1 MRNFPFLPSSCIYTD
16 MEDTKQFSSIR
27 EWAEDDRP
35 REKLMLKGKHA
46 LSDAELIA
54 ILLGTGSRGESAL
67 DLAKR
72 VLRQAGDNLLEL
84 SRFSADELMNR
95 FKGMGPAK
103 AISLMAALELGNRK
117 RASEALRKE
126 KISSSKDAFEY
137 LRGILGDNP
146 YEEFWVLVLNR
157 ANQIKRSV
165 CVSEGGFS
173 GTVADPK
180 KIFQLALEYKGSAI
194 ILAHNH
200 PSGNPR
206 PSEADVHLTRKM
218 KEAGLMLEMPVID
231 HIIIGDEK
239 YYSFADEG
247 SL

>member
-1 MRNFPFLPSSCIYTD
+1 
-16 MEDTKQFSSIR
+16 MEDTKQFTSIR

-35 REKLMLKGKHA
+35 REKLLLKGKHV

-54 ILLGTGSRGESAL
+54 ILLGTGSKGETAL
-67 DLAKR
+67 DLAKKI
-72 VLRQAGDNLLEL
+72 LHQAGDNLLEV

-103 AISLMAALELGNRK
+103 AICLVAALELGNRK
-117 RASEALRKE
+117 RTSEALRRE
-126 KISSSKDAFEY
+126 KISSSRDAFEY
-137 LRGILGDNP
+137 LSGTLGDNA
-146 YEEFWVLVLNR
+146 YEEFWLIVLNR
-157 ANQIKRSV
+157 ANQIKR
-165 CVSEGGFS
+165 CICISEGGFS

-180 KIFQLALEYKGSAI
+180 KIFQIALEQKGSAI

-206 PSEADVHLTRKM
+206 PSDADIQLTKKM
-218 KEAGLMLEMPVID
+218 KEAGQMLDMPVID

-239 YYSFADEG
+239 YFSFADEG
-247 SL
+247 LL

>member
-1 MRNFPFLPSSCIYTD
+1 
-16 MEDTKQFSSIR
+16 MEENKHFNSIR

-46 LSDAELIA
+46 LSDAELLA
-54 ILLGTGSRGESAL
+54 ILLGTGTRGESAL
-67 DLAKR
+67 DLAKKI
-72 VLRQAGDNLLEL
+72 LRQAGDNLLEL
-84 SRFSADELMNR
+84 SRFTADELINR

-103 AISLMAALELGNRK
+103 AITLLAALELGNRK
-117 RASEALRKE
+117 RTSEALRKE
-126 KISSSKDAFEY
+126 KICNSRDAYEY
-137 LRGILGDNP
+137 LRGILGDNA
-146 YEEFWVLVLNR
+146 YEEFWILVMNR
-157 ANQIKRSV
+157 ANQIKRGI

-180 KIFQLALEYKGSAI
+180 KIFQLALEQKGSAI

-200 PSGNPR
+200 PSGDPR
-206 PSEADVHLTRKM
+206 PSDADLQLTKKM

-239 YYSFADEG
+239 YFSFADEG
-247 SL
+247 LL